1 MHKIDDDI
9 FLSCAVV
16 VDIDSDDVENIVF
29 GSTNGTI
36 KAVNVSDVLTGSYS
50 FQLDGTPCFIQPL
63 TSKGRLSAMCVND
76 RGVFACSVDGQLLSI
91 SCRE

>member
-50 FQLDGTPCFIQPL
+50 F
-63 TSKGRLSAMCVND
+63 
-76 RGVFACSVDGQLLSI
+76 
-91 SCRE
+91 

>member
-16 VDIDSDDVENIVF
+16 VDIDCDDVENIVF

-36 KAVNVSDVLTGSYS
+36 KVVNVSNFLSVSYILSWMVHHVLYN
-50 FQLDGTPCFIQPL
+50 P
-63 TSKGRLSAMCVND
+63 
-76 RGVFACSVDGQLLSI
+76 
-91 SCRE
+91 